1 MCAKR
6 QYEDVYGD
14 RTCNRRDVERHL
26 DSPGDSDRHS
36 TRGMDGYT
44 GAHTI
49 LTTIY
54 QSERMR

>member
-49 LTTIY
+49 LTTIC